1 MGPTIRAIQAP
12 GILDDEFTILA
23 TTCMLPAIPEY
34 LAGGRRLARAP
45 AQTRRVFS
53 HQPTTF

>member
-23 TTCMLPAIPEY
+23 TTCMLPAIPGY
-34 LAGGRRLARAP
+34 LAGGRRLARARS
-45 AQTRRVFS
+45 AT
-53 HQPTTF
+53 